1 MLKSAASDFECEA
14 RADVI
19 GILMPGLAVILLW
32 GFSLIW
38 LNFGAW
44 RSVVKPSKYLW
55 FFYPEGL
62 ERKDPI
68 WEALFF
74 RWVAK
79 KQQAKL
85 VDVPNRKNTAKIL
98 YRPVNILL
106 QLAVREKRERKNS
119 RWASS
124 GPITPLMGVITAGT
138 HLESIHTGLVSPH
151 LKLVR
156 GPPCSKAKTAWIFSF
171 VTPCRDMAAPF
182 TVPTDCS
189 GDHRRIS
196 GFRTSGVEILT
207 KESPDG
213 ILGTQE
219 PSNLPGTPKT
229 TK

>member
-138 HLESIHTGLVSPH
+138 HLESHSYGACFTPFKTSKGPTLFESQNSLDFFFCDTMPRH
-151 LKLVR
+151 GSALHRSNWLFR
-156 GPPCSKAKTAWIFSF
+156 GPPSHFRIQDVRGGNLDQRVTRWYTWNPRAK
-171 VTPCRDMAAPF
+171 
-182 TVPTDCS
+182 
-189 GDHRRIS
+189 
-196 GFRTSGVEILT
+196 
-207 KESPDG
+207 
-213 ILGTQE
+213 
-219 PSNLPGTPKT
+219 
-229 TK
+229 